1 MSTEVDLPKEQL
13 TSKKV
18 NLAIAALFL
27 AVFAMSWTPIL
38 IRWSVREVSPVV
50 TIFWREAIA
59 FIPLGLW
66 VNFKRLSAQESSEEP
81 PYKLDKS
88 TKFLLVAASIVVS
101 CCALLY
107 TVAITQTSVA
117 NSAVIRSLV
126 PLFTTIPAWLI
137 FRQSFGYQFIIG
149 MFLSI
154 GGAITIGL
162 EDSQISLHNLQG
174 DVISLISAMFYAG
187 YLLIVEKLRTQVD
200 TTTILLWRVI
210 VGMVLLLPVIL
221 ITRDPIFPASI
232 NGWLS
237 VITLALLGQ
246 IIGQG
251 SVAYSLNKL
260 SSGLVAVTLLLVP
273 AISAI
278 IAWLIFAENLSLL
291 NWLSLFV
298 ILLGIYLAV
307 SSKEAVKTIQN

>member
-1 MSTEVDLPKEQL
+1 MSTEVEFPKEQL
-13 TSKKV
+13 TAKKV
-18 NLAIAALFL
+18 NLAIAALFI

-38 IRWSVREVSPVV
+38 MRWSVREVSPVV

-66 VNFKRLSAQESSEEP
+66 INFKRLYAQDSSEHQP
-81 PYKLDKS
+81 HNLSKS
-88 TKFLLVAASIVVS
+88 TKILLVAASTVVS

-117 NSAVIRSLV
+117 NFAAIRSLV
-126 PLFTTIPAWLI
+126 PLFTTILAWLL
-137 FRQSFGYQFIIG
+137 FRQSFGRKFLIG

-162 EDSQISLHNLQG
+162 EDSQISFHNLQG
-174 DVISLISAMFYAG
+174 DIISFISAMLYAA

-221 ITRDPIFPASI
+221 ITRDPIFPSSL

-237 VITLALLGQ
+237 VSTLAILGQ
-246 IIGQG
+246 LIGQG
-251 SVAYSLNKL
+251 SVAYSLSKL

-278 IAWLIFAENLSLL
+278 IAWFIFAENLSLL
-291 NWLSLFV
+291 NWLSF
-298 ILLGIYLAV
+298 LLMLLSIYLAV
-307 SSKEAVKTIQN
+307 SSKVDARMD

>member
-1 MSTEVDLPKEQL
+1 MSTEVEFPKEQL
-13 TSKKV
+13 TAKKV

-66 VNFKRLSAQESSEEP
+66 VNFKKLSAQDSSEEQS
-81 PYKLDKS
+81 YKLDQS
-88 TKFLLVAASIVVS
+88 TKILLVAASIVVS

-137 FRQSFGYQFIIG
+137 F
-149 MFLSI
+149 
-154 GGAITIGL
+154 
-162 EDSQISLHNLQG
+162 
-174 DVISLISAMFYAG
+174 
-187 YLLIVEKLRTQVD
+187 
-200 TTTILLWRVI
+200 
-210 VGMVLLLPVIL
+210 
-221 ITRDPIFPASI
+221 
-232 NGWLS
+232 
-237 VITLALLGQ
+237 
-246 IIGQG
+246 
-251 SVAYSLNKL
+251 
-260 SSGLVAVTLLLVP
+260 
-273 AISAI
+273 
-278 IAWLIFAENLSLL
+278 AENLSLL